1 MLMLSEQFAH
11 QYILQIFIKSFIN
24 ITNKL
29 IIFRFVLKAVSIA
42 DEDIKRQE
50 DRVAIA
56 RKKLQ
61 DALRAVQT

>member
-1 MLMLSEQFAH
+1 MGGNLFP
-11 QYILQIFIKSFIN
+11 YPIIN
-24 ITNKL
+24 IIL
-29 IIFRFVLKAVSIA
+29 IIIMIILFKAVSIA

-61 DALRAVQT
+61 DALRNLQT